1 MKVLFTSISFL
12 VLSLLL
18 ASCGG
23 GGSSDKGSGSS
34 GSKDEEGP
42 ASAPTATAP
51 AGPVGGASYNLSIDC
66 NEAGEVVSITG
77 KGLEPDPQTH
87 TCTDSGTEEFSLS
100 LKQGV
105 NLPSPNNLSL
115 SSMDEHGNSAGDTTI
130 VNVPIDTV
138 APSVAITAITNG
150 GDIIEGSNASFTVV
164 VTDDSD
170 FVAFTP
176 EVSSGSGSVTSGACS
191 SSPCSVVVSG
201 TKAGTLTLTV
211 AAGDVVDA
219 AGNANTAEA
228 SDSLNVQSTTLSVTS
243 APMGTS
249 LNAASYE
256 VIGTC
261 VANQGDVTVTVATAS
276 SVTVDCAGDPGTYT
290 ALLDISGVAAGS
302 MSVMAEQSGNTKS
315 LSPSPAND
323 QQGPASAPT
332 ATAPALGT
340 LVGGA
345 SYNLS
350 IDCNEAGEV
359 VSITGSGLNPDSQTH
374 TCVGSG
380 TENFSLILKQG
391 VSFPSV
397 NNLTLNSTDQYGNP
411 ASGTTTVNVPIDTV
425 APSIAITNGGDI
437 IERNDASFTVVVMN
451 DSNFVAFTPEVSS
464 GNVTSG
470 TCSSSP
476 CSVVVSGALVGTLT
490 LTVAVGA
497 VVDAAGNANTAEAS
511 DSLTVIATTLSVT
524 SALMGT
530 SLNAA
535 SYPVSGNCDLGEG
548 NVTVTVEDATPVP
561 ASCTGDPGTYTASL
575 DISGVTAGSMSV
587 MAEQGGNT
595 ANLSPSPANDQQ
607 GPASAPTA
615 TAPALGTPVGGAS
628 YDLVIA
634 CSEAGE
640 VVSITGSGL
649 ALGLDSNPQTY
660 TCTGSGA
667 ETFSL
672 ILKQGVSFPSVNNLT
687 LNSTDQYG
695 NPASGT
701 TTVNVPIDTLAPSVA
716 ITNGGD
722 ITEGSNASFTVV
734 VTDDS
739 DFVAFTPEVSS
750 GSVTSGAC
758 SSSPCSVVVS
768 GALVGTLTLTVAVGA
783 VVDAAG
789 NANTAEASNSLTV
802 IATTLSVTSA
812 PMGTSLNAASYPV
825 SGNCDAGQGNVTVT
839 VENANPVMAD
849 CTGDPAGTYTAL
861 LDISGVTANP
871 MSVTATQGGNTKSL
885 SPSPANDQQGPAS
898 APTATAP
905 APGTLVGGA
914 SYNLSIDCNEAGE
927 VVSIT
932 GSGLNPDSQT
942 HTCVGSGTEEFS
954 LSLKQ
959 GVNLPSPNNLS
970 LSSMDEH
977 GNPASGTTTV
987 NVPIDTVAP
996 SIAITNGGDI
1006 IEGNNASFTVVVM
1019 NDSDFVAFTPEVSNG
1034 SGSVTSGTCSSSPC
1048 SVVVSGTTAGTLTL
1062 TVAAGDVV
1070 DAAGNAN
1077 TAEASDSLT
1086 VIATTLSVT
1095 SAPMGTSLN
1104 AASYPVSGNCDLGEG
1119 GVKVTVGTASP
1130 VTAECTGDP
1139 GTYTASLDISGVAA
1153 GSMSVMAEQGGNT
1166 KSLSPSPANDQQ
1178 GPASAPT
1185 ATAPAPGTLV
1195 GGASYNL
1202 PIVCN
1207 EAAEVV
1213 SITGD
1218 GLNPDTQTY
1227 TCTGSGTENFLLGI
1241 KQGVSFPSVNNLT
1254 LNSTDQYG
1262 NPASGATT
1270 VNVPIDTLAPSV
1282 AITNGGDITEG
1293 SNASFTVVVTD
1304 DSDFVA
1310 FIPEVSSG
1318 SVTSGTCSSSP
1329 CSVVVSGTLV
1339 GTLTLTVA
1347 AGDVVDAAGNANTAE
1362 ASDSLTVIAT
1372 TLSVTSAPMGTSLN
1386 AASYPVSGNCD
1397 VGQGDVTVTV
1407 ENANPVMADCTTGN
1421 PGTYTALLDI
1431 SGVTAS
1437 PMSVTATQGGNT
1449 KNLSPSPANDQNGPT
1464 SAPTATG
1471 PASAVNVASYDL
1483 SIECNEAGEVVSI
1496 TGSGLLPNPQTHTC
1510 AGSGAE
1516 IFSLNIK
1523 RGVSFSSPNNLM
1535 LTSTDQYGN
1544 LAGSTTT
1551 VNIPIDTLALAPT
1564 VVIGS
1569 SLPSS
1574 IEASNAQ
1581 SFTVEGTCSEEGEPV
1596 MVSVGGVSPE
1606 IDPDCT
1612 SGAWS
1617 VDFDVTGLN
1626 KTTGSISVTADHST
1640 PIGED
1645 ATQASQS
1652 VTNNFICPEDFVG
1665 VPSLTGYTTNSFC
1678 VMKYE
1683 AKNAGA
1689 ATTGDATDDTPV
1701 SQAAGTPWVSINRDS
1716 SITKCTDIDS
1726 NGKYDLITNDEWQS
1740 VARNIELVGS
1750 NWANGSVGNAGGLS
1764 TGHSDNSP
1772 PNTLAANSDDNNAC
1786 HETGDTC
1793 DGSTWHSQKRTHT
1806 LSNGEVVWDIA
1817 GNVWEWVKD
1826 SNTQTTYGSGAYMSQ
1841 ITSDTHTTSGS
1852 LSGGTTTTTRTAKGQ
1867 FGPSGDYTDLD
1878 STPYGGLGHGTLN
1891 NFSAVGAVVRGGE
1904 RSVGDLNGAFAVSLT
1919 PTASTSSPSV
1929 GFRCVYHP

>member
-130 VNVPIDTV
+130 VNVPIDTL
-138 APSVAITAITNG
+138 APSVSITNG
-150 GDIIEGSNASFTVV
+150 GDIIEGSNANFTVV

-201 TKAGTLTLTV
+201 TLVGTLTLTV

-276 SVTVDCAGDPGTYT
+276 PVTVDCAGDPGTYT

-332 ATAPALGT
+332 ATASTGP
-340 LVGGA
+340 VGGA

-380 TENFSLILKQG
+380 AENFSLILKQGVSFPSVNNLTLNSTDQYGNPAGSTTTVNVPIDTVAPSIAITNGGDIIEGNNASFTVVVMNDSNFVAFTPEVSSGSGSVTSGTCSSSPCSVVVSGALVGTLTLTVAAGDVVDAAGNANTAEASDSLTVIATTLSVTSALMGTSLNAASYPVSGNCDVGQGDVTVTVENANPVPASCTGDPGTYTASLDISGVTASPMSVTAAQGGNIKSLSPSPANDQQGPASAPTATAPAPGTLVGGTSYNLPIVCNEAAEVVSITGSGLNPDTQTYTCTGSGAKTFSLILKQG

-411 ASGTTTVNVPIDTV
+411 ASGTTTVDVPIDTL
-425 APSIAITNGGDI
+425 APSVAITNGGDI
-437 IERNDASFTVVVMN
+437 IEGNNASFTVVVTD
-451 DSNFVAFTPEVSS
+451 DSDFVAFTPEVSS

-476 CSVVVSGALVGTLT
+476 CSVVVSGTTAGTLT
-490 LTVAVGA
+490 LTVAVGD

-524 SALMGT
+524 SAPMGT

-575 DISGVTAGSMSV
+575 DISGVTASPMSV
-587 MAEQGGNT
+587 TATQGGNT
-595 ANLSPSPANDQQ
+595 KSLSPSPANDQQGPASAPTATAPAPGTLVGGASYNLSIDCNEAGEVVSITGKGLEPDPQTHTCVGSGTEEFSLSLKQGVNLPSPNNLSLSSMDEHGNSAGSTTTVNVPIDTVAPSIAITNGGDIIEGNNASFTVVVMNDSNFVAFTPEVSSGSGSVTSGTCSSSPCSVVVSGALVGTLTLTVAAGDVVDAAGNANTAEASDSLTVIATTLSVTSALMGTSLNAASYPVSGNCDVGQGDVTVTVENANPVPASCTGDPGTYTASLDISGVTASPMSVTAAQGGNTKSLSPSPANDQQ

-615 TAPALGTPVGGAS
+615 TAPALGTLVGGTS
-628 YDLVIA
+628 YNLPIV
-634 CSEAGE
+634 CNEAAE
-640 VVSITGSGL
+640 VVSITGDGL
-649 ALGLDSNPQTY
+649 NPDTQTY
-660 TCTGSGA
+660 TCTGSGT
-667 ETFSL
+667 ENFL
-672 ILKQGVSFPSVNNLT
+672 LGIKQGVSFPSVNNLT

-739 DFVAFTPEVSS
+739 DFVAFIPEVSS
-750 GSVTSGAC
+750 GSVTSGA
-758 SSSPCSVVVS
+758 
-768 GALVGTLTLTVAVGA
+768 
-783 VVDAAG
+783 
-789 NANTAEASNSLTV
+789 
-802 IATTLSVTSA
+802 
-812 PMGTSLNAASYPV
+812 
-825 SGNCDAGQGNVTVT
+825 
-839 VENANPVMAD
+839 
-849 CTGDPAGTYTAL
+849 
-861 LDISGVTANP
+861 
-871 MSVTATQGGNTKSL
+871 
-885 SPSPANDQQGPAS
+885 
-898 APTATAP
+898 
-905 APGTLVGGA
+905 
-914 SYNLSIDCNEAGE
+914 
-927 VVSIT
+927 
-932 GSGLNPDSQT
+932 
-942 HTCVGSGTEEFS
+942 
-954 LSLKQ
+954 
-959 GVNLPSPNNLS
+959 
-970 LSSMDEH
+970 
-977 GNPASGTTTV
+977 
-987 NVPIDTVAP
+987 
-996 SIAITNGGDI
+996 
-1006 IEGNNASFTVVVM
+1006 
-1019 NDSDFVAFTPEVSNG
+1019 
-1034 SGSVTSGTCSSSPC
+1034 
-1048 SVVVSGTTAGTLTL
+1048 
-1062 TVAAGDVV
+1062 
-1070 DAAGNAN
+1070 
-1077 TAEASDSLT
+1077 
-1086 VIATTLSVT
+1086 
-1095 SAPMGTSLN
+1095 
-1104 AASYPVSGNCDLGEG
+1104 
-1119 GVKVTVGTASP
+1119 
-1130 VTAECTGDP
+1130 
-1139 GTYTASLDISGVAA
+1139 
-1153 GSMSVMAEQGGNT
+1153 
-1166 KSLSPSPANDQQ
+1166 
-1178 GPASAPT
+1178 
-1185 ATAPAPGTLV
+1185 
-1195 GGASYNL
+1195 
-1202 PIVCN
+1202 
-1207 EAAEVV
+1207 
-1213 SITGD
+1213 
-1218 GLNPDTQTY
+1218 
-1227 TCTGSGTENFLLGI
+1227 
-1241 KQGVSFPSVNNLT
+1241 
-1254 LNSTDQYG
+1254 
-1262 NPASGATT
+1262 
-1270 VNVPIDTLAPSV
+1270 
-1282 AITNGGDITEG
+1282 
-1293 SNASFTVVVTD
+1293 
-1304 DSDFVA
+1304 
-1310 FIPEVSSG
+1310 
-1318 SVTSGTCSSSP
+1318 CSSSP

-1372 TLSVTSAPMGTSLN
+1372 TLSVTSALMGTSLN

-1449 KNLSPSPANDQNGPT
+1449 KNLSPSPANDQQGPA
-1464 SAPTATG
+1464 SAPTATA
-1471 PASAVNVASYDL
+1471 PASAVNVASYNL
-1483 SIECNEAGEVVSI
+1483 SIECNEAGEVVSL
-1496 TGSGLLPNPQTHTC
+1496 TGNGLLPNPQTHTC
-1510 AGSGAE
+1510 VGSGPE
-1516 IFSLNIK
+1516 TFSLNIK
-1523 RGVSFSSPNNLM
+1523 RGVTYTTPNNLM

-1606 IDPDCT
+1606 IAPDCT

-1652 VTNNFICPEDFVG
+1652 ITNNFICPEDFVG

-1701 SQAAGTPWVSINRDS
+1701 SRAAGTPWVSINRDS
-1716 SITKCTDIDS
+1716 SITKCTDIDD

-1750 NWANGSVGNAGGLS
+1750 NWANGSVGDAGGLS

-1772 PNTLAANSDDNNAC
+1772 SNTLAANSDDNNAC

-1852 LSGGTTTTTRTAKGQ
+1852 LSGGTTTTSRTTKGQ

-1904 RSVGDLNGAFAVSLT
+1904 RSVGDLNGAFAVTLT
-1919 PTASTSSPSV
+1919 PTASTLSPSV

>member
-1 MKVLFTSISFL
+1 MKRKRKVMKVLFTSISFL

-23 GGSSDKGSGSS
+23 GGGSDKGSGSS

-77 KGLEPDPQTH
+77 EGLEPDPQTH
-87 TCTDSGTEEFSLS
+87 TCVGSGEEEFSLS

-276 SVTVDCAGDPGTYT
+276 PVTVDCAGDPGTYT

-315 LSPSPAND
+315 LLPSPAND
-323 QQGPASAPT
+323 QNGPASAPT
-332 ATAPALGT
+332 ATAPAPGT

-374 TCVGSG
+374 TCTGSG

-575 DISGVTAGSMSV
+575 DISGVTASPMSV
-587 MAEQGGNT
+587 TAAQGGNT

-615 TAPALGTPVGGAS
+615 TAPAPGTPVGGAS

-660 TCTGSGA
+660 TCTGSGT

-672 ILKQGVSFPSVNNLT
+672 NLKQGVSFPSVNNLT

-789 NANTAEASNSLTV
+789 NANTAEASDSLTV

-871 MSVTATQGGNTKSL
+871 MSVMAEQSGNTANL
-885 SPSPANDQQGPAS
+885 SPSPANDQEGPAS
-898 APTATAP
+898 APTATTPIAIIS
-905 APGTLVGGA
+905 GD

-932 GSGLNPDSQT
+932 GNGLDPDS
-942 HTCVGSGTEEFS
+942 
-954 LSLKQ
+954 
-959 GVNLPSPNNLS
+959 
-970 LSSMDEH
+970 
-977 GNPASGTTTV
+977 
-987 NVPIDTVAP
+987 
-996 SIAITNGGDI
+996 
-1006 IEGNNASFTVVVM
+1006 
-1019 NDSDFVAFTPEVSNG
+1019 
-1034 SGSVTSGTCSSSPC
+1034 
-1048 SVVVSGTTAGTLTL
+1048 
-1062 TVAAGDVV
+1062 
-1070 DAAGNAN
+1070 
-1077 TAEASDSLT
+1077 
-1086 VIATTLSVT
+1086 
-1095 SAPMGTSLN
+1095 
-1104 AASYPVSGNCDLGEG
+1104 
-1119 GVKVTVGTASP
+1119 
-1130 VTAECTGDP
+1130 
-1139 GTYTASLDISGVAA
+1139 
-1153 GSMSVMAEQGGNT
+1153 
-1166 KSLSPSPANDQQ
+1166 
-1178 GPASAPT
+1178 
-1185 ATAPAPGTLV
+1185 
-1195 GGASYNL
+1195 
-1202 PIVCN
+1202 
-1207 EAAEVV
+1207 
-1213 SITGD
+1213 
-1218 GLNPDTQTY
+1218 
-1227 TCTGSGTENFLLGI
+1227 
-1241 KQGVSFPSVNNLT
+1241 
-1254 LNSTDQYG
+1254 
-1262 NPASGATT
+1262 
-1270 VNVPIDTLAPSV
+1270 
-1282 AITNGGDITEG
+1282 
-1293 SNASFTVVVTD
+1293 
-1304 DSDFVA
+1304 
-1310 FIPEVSSG
+1310 
-1318 SVTSGTCSSSP
+1318 
-1329 CSVVVSGTLV
+1329 
-1339 GTLTLTVA
+1339 
-1347 AGDVVDAAGNANTAE
+1347 
-1362 ASDSLTVIAT
+1362 
-1372 TLSVTSAPMGTSLN
+1372 
-1386 AASYPVSGNCD
+1386 
-1397 VGQGDVTVTV
+1397 
-1407 ENANPVMADCTTGN
+1407 
-1421 PGTYTALLDI
+1421 
-1431 SGVTAS
+1431 
-1437 PMSVTATQGGNT
+1437 
-1449 KNLSPSPANDQNGPT
+1449 
-1464 SAPTATG
+1464 
-1471 PASAVNVASYDL
+1471 
-1483 SIECNEAGEVVSI
+1483 
-1496 TGSGLLPNPQTHTC
+1496 QTHTC

-1516 IFSLNIK
+1516 NFLLSLEQGI
-1523 RGVSFSSPNNLM
+1523 SFASPNI
-1535 LTSTDQYGN
+1535 LTLNSTDQYENPADG
-1544 LAGSTTT
+1544 TTT
-1551 VNIPIDTLALAPT
+1551 VDVPISTLGPSVFIATGGFLPNID
-1564 VVIGS
+1564 
-1569 SLPSS
+1569 
-1574 IEASNAQ
+1574 ASNAQ
-1581 SFTVEGTCSEEGEPV
+1581 SFRVKGTCSEEGEPV
-1596 MVSVGGVSPE
+1596 MVSVGTGVDAVSPQTA
-1606 IDPDCT
+1606 PNCT
-1612 SGAWS
+1612 SGLWLVS
-1617 VDFDVTGLN
+1617 LDVTSLN
-1626 KTTGSISVTADHST
+1626 KTSGEIPITADHSSS
-1640 PIGED
+1640 GGVD
-1645 ATQASQS
+1645 ATQASEE
-1652 VTNNFICPEDFVG
+1652 VTNNFVCPTDFVG
-1665 VPSLTGYTTNSFC
+1665 VPSLQGYTTNSFC

-1683 AKNAGA
+1683 AKNDGSNNAI
-1689 ATTGDATDDTPV
+1689 
-1701 SQAAGTPWVSINRDS
+1701 SQAAGSPYVSLNHDDS
-1716 SITKCTDIDS
+1716 REKCQDIDTT
-1726 NGKYDLITNDEWQS
+1726 GYDLITNDEWQS
-1740 VARNIELVGS
+1740 IARNIELVGS
-1750 NWANGSVGNAGGLS
+1750 NWDTGTVGSSGGAFGGLNR
-1764 TGHSDNSP
+1764 GHSDGSP
-1772 PNTLAANSDDNNAC
+1772 TKALAANSDDNNAC
-1786 HETGDTC
+1786 HETGNTC

-1806 LSNGEVVWDIA
+1806 LSNGEVVWDIS
-1817 GNVWEWVKD
+1817 GNVQERIRGE
-1826 SNTQTTYGSGAYMSQ
+1826 SSTNYGSGAYILL
-1841 ITSDTHTTSGS
+1841 ITNTSHSTLGS
-1852 LSGGTTTTTRTAKGQ
+1852 INGDTRTAKGH
-1867 FGPSGDYTDLD
+1867 FGSSGNYTNLTAN
-1878 STPYGGLGHGTLN
+1878 SSRGGLGYATLGP
-1891 NFSAVGAVVRGGE
+1891 SAGSITRGG
-1904 RSVGDLNGAFAVSLT
+1904 SWATSFPGGVGIFSVSLGFSLSSIH
-1919 PTASTSSPSV
+1919 PTI
-1929 GFRCVYHP
+1929 GFRCVYNPPLNGS